1 VFCEELCNRF
11 YPIFVPEKIPQ
22 IPKIA
27 HLGDYENPETQ
38 PVAWSCTDILKYE
51 TTQATDPRN
60 G

>member
-1 VFCEELCNRF
+1 
-11 YPIFVPEKIPQ
+11 VPEKIPQ